1 MHMSDPFLSVPV
13 GIAFWGVSAAV
24 LGKVCRTL
32 SRDSDSSKVP
42 LTGVVAAFV
51 FAAQMIN
58 FSIPG
63 TGSSGHLGGGLLLAV
78 LLGPHRAFLAMASV
92 LVVQCLLFADG
103 GILALGCNI
112 FNLAVFPA
120 YVAFPLIYRPLSGV
134 FRPGARSFVVTVTA
148 AVVGLLLGASFVVF
162 QVFASAKTDIPIGT
176 FFGFMLP
183 IHLAIGVFEGVATW
197 GVLSFL
203 HRAQPGLLPSGTSV
217 VPSRRTFLVIG
228 GATALVAGLLS
239 WFASEHP
246 DGLEWAL
253 ERAGMVEPAVS
264 WSTRAFAQLAV
275 FPDYGIPSL
284 FGESTRVGLSLA
296 GLSGASIVLF
306 GAAGLGIV
314 LRRFNRPSADTPS

>member
-13 GIAFWGVSAAV
+13 GFAFWGVSAAV

-32 SRDSDSSKVP
+32 SGESESSKVP
-42 LTGVVAAFV
+42 FTGVVAAFV

-58 FSIPG
+58 FTIPG

-120 YVAFPLIYRPLSGV
+120 YVAFPLIYRPLSGA
-134 FRPGARSFVVTVTA
+134 FRPGTRSFVATVTA
-148 AVVGLLLGASFVVF
+148 AVVGLLLGASFVVL

-183 IHLAIGVFEGVATW
+183 IHLVIGLVEGIVTW
-197 GVLSFL
+197 GVLSFVY
-203 HRAQPGLLPSGTSV
+203 RAQPGLLRADTSF
-217 VPSRRTFLVIG
+217 VPSRRTLVVAG
-228 GATALVAGLLS
+228 SATAMVAGLLS
-239 WFASEHP
+239 WFASAHP
-246 DGLEWAL
+246 DGLEWAI
-253 ERAGMVEPAVS
+253 ERAELVEPTGS
-264 WSTRAFAQLAV
+264 WSAQVFAPLAV
-275 FPDYGIPSL
+275 FRDYGIPSL
-284 FGESTRVGLSLA
+284 FGESTRVGLSLS
-296 GLSGASIVLF
+296 GLSGALIVLF
-306 GAAGLGIV
+306 GAVGLGIS
-314 LRRFNRPSADTPS
+314 LRRFNRSSANTPS